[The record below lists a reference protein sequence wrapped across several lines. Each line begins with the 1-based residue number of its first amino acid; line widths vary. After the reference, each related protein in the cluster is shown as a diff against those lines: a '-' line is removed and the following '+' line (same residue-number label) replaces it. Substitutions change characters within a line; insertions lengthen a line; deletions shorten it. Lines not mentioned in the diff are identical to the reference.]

1 MNILVCEDDVLT
13 LKTLEYAL
21 KKDGYSIITAADG
34 LRGAEIL
41 KENKDELDFM
51 ITDQHMPYV
60 SGLELV
66 YMARVEL
73 KMDIPIVM
81 ITRVGLEEAKI
92 RAGDLGVDEYITK
105 PFNPGDL
112 SDVVGRLRE
121 KHISGKSSG
130 TGDEGES
137 YTGTDNR
144 FS

>member
-21 KKDGYSIITAADG
+21 KKDGYRVITAADG

-41 KENKDELDFM
+41 KEQKDKLDFM
-51 ITDQHMPYV
+51 VTDQHMPYI

-81 ITRVGLEEAKI
+81 VTRVGLEEAKT
-92 RAGDLGVDEYITK
+92 RAGNLGVDEYITK
-105 PFNPGDL
+105 PFNPGEL
-112 SDVVGRLRE
+112 SEIVRNLR
-121 KHISGKSSG
+121 KKYISAKR
-130 TGDEGES
+130 GDAGHDGELQ
-137 YTGTDNR
+137 TGTDSR
-144 FS
+144 LP